1 MTLVNYR
8 DLLTYRLYN
17 READAVILS
26 YSVDI
31 NESPPLTTEP
41 VNDDDDPP
49 IESDKDKSSDA
60 LIIGDTIYVI
70 PRDTTILDP
79 CLRLVGVT
87 INKKDEIT
95 NPPSRSGIP
104 KTRRGRPK

>member
-1 MTLVNYR
+1 MTLVSYR
-8 DLLTYRLYN
+8 DLSIYRLYN

-26 YSVDI
+26 CSVDI
-31 NESPPLTTEP
+31 NESPPPTTEP
-41 VNDDDDPP
+41 VNNDDDPP

-60 LIIGDTIYVI
+60 STISDTIHVI

-79 CLRLVGVT
+79 CLRLVEVT
-87 INKKDEIT
+87 INKKEEII

-104 KTRRGRPK
+104 KIRYGKPK